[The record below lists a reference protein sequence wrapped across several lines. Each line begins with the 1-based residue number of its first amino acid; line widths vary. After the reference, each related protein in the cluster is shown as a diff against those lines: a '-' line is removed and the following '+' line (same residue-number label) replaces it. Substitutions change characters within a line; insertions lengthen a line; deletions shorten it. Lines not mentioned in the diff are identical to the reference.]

1 MNDPL
6 RHLSPTGVRT
16 KPTWTRDGVGH
27 LLECAGQVSGGY
39 FADPGVKDVPNLANL
54 GFPLAEVE
62 GDGSAVITKL
72 PGTGGRV
79 DRMTVTEQLTYEVTD
94 PAAYLTPDVT
104 LDMRWVSAGCGCR
117 G

>member
-1 MNDPL
+1 M
-6 RHLSPTGVRT
+6 
-16 KPTWTRDGVGH
+16 
-27 LLECAGQVSGGY
+27 
-39 FADPGVKDVPNLANL
+39 
-54 GFPLAEVE
+54 
-62 GDGSAVITKL
+62 

-104 LDMRWVSAGCGCR
+104 LDMRGVSAGCGCR